1 MESEGGVSN
10 AALSLNRKLH
20 PSKIND
26 NVEALLSLVT
36 DEDTQDEVAQR
47 IDQPLTSTRDTQE
60 S

>member
-20 PSKIND
+20 PSKIAD
-26 NVEALLSLVT
+26 NLDSLLSLVT

-47 IDQPLTSTRDTQE
+47 IDQPLTTQRDEKE